1 MEDLA
6 GRLVL
11 VTGAARGMGKLEAL
25 NFAREGS
32 RVVITDVDEKGLA
45 ATAEE
50 MKSQGFEVYNYLL
63 DISRRDDCFA
73 LAGKVESEVGPLDVL
88 INNAGITECYA
99 VLDLSEASL
108 RRMIDVNYLGNTWM
122 MQAFVP
128 RMLERGRGHVVNIC
142 SIAGKVGNPLMG
154 GYCASK
160 HALIG
165 ITDSIRME
173 LYGSGVNFTIV
184 NPGYVK
190 TGMFE
195 GAKLP
200 IITGWQKPQ
209 KIADAVVKAVKK
221 NQAEVCV
228 PRFAVRLT
236 AFMRGLALPKV
247 VDFTFHTLRQER
259 SMLTWRKDT
268 SRPF

>member
-6 GRLVL
+6 GKVAL

-25 NFAREGS
+25 NFAREGC
-32 RVVITDVDEKGLA
+32 RMIITDVDAEGMA
-45 ATAEE
+45 ATAGE
-50 MKSQGFEVYNYLL
+50 MRSQGFEVCTYVL
-63 DISRRDDCFA
+63 DISDRQACFD
-73 LAGKVESEVGPLDVL
+73 LAEKVESEVGPVDIL

-99 VLDLSEASL
+99 VLDLTEESL
-108 RRMIDVNYLGNTWM
+108 RRMMDVNYLGTTWM

-128 RMLERGRGHVVNIC
+128 RMLARGRGYVVNIC
-142 SIAGKVGNPLMG
+142 SVAGKIGNPFMG

-165 ITDSIRME
+165 ITDTIRME
-173 LYGSGVNFTIV
+173 NYGRGVRFIIV

-200 IITGWQKPQ
+200 FITGWQNPQ
-209 KIADAVVKAVKK
+209 KVADAVVRAVKK
-221 NQAEVCV
+221 DQAEVCV
-228 PRFAVRLT
+228 PAAAVRFAALL
-236 AFMRGLALPKV
+236 RGLALPKL
-247 VDFTFHTLRQER
+247 VDLMYHVLGQEK
-259 SMLTWRKDT
+259 SLAGWKKDS

>member
-6 GRLVL
+6 GKVVL
-11 VTGAARGMGKLEAL
+11 VTGAARGMGKLEAYS
-25 NFAREGS
+25 FAREGC
-32 RVVITDVDEKGLA
+32 RVVITDIDADGL
-45 ATAEE
+45 TSTTEE
-50 MKSQGFEVYNYLL
+50 MRSRGHDAYSYVL
-63 DISRRDDCFA
+63 DISRREACLEVA
-73 LAGKVESEVGPLDVL
+73 EKVESEVGPVDVL
-88 INNAGITECYA
+88 VNNAGITECYA
-99 VLDLSEASL
+99 VLDLTEASL
-108 RRMIDVNYLGNTWM
+108 RRMMDVNYFGNTWM

-128 RMLERGRGHVVNIC
+128 RMLKRGRGHVVNIC

-173 LYGSGVNFTIV
+173 LYGSGVHFSIV
-184 NPGYVK
+184 NPGYVR

-200 IITGWQKPQ
+200 IITGWQDPQ

-228 PRFAVRLT
+228 PRFAVRVT
-236 AFMRGLALPKV
+236 AFLRGLALPKFI
-247 VDFTFHTLRQER
+247 DFSFHTLGQHK
-259 SMLTWRKDT
+259 SMLNWKKDS

>member
-6 GRLVL
+6 GKIVL

-25 NFAREGS
+25 NFARAGC
-32 RVVITDVDEKGLA
+32 RMIITDVDAAELEK
-45 ATAEE
+45 TIEE
-50 MKSQGFEVYNYLL
+50 MRSQGFDVCHYIL
-63 DISRRDDCFA
+63 DISRREACFE
-73 LAGKVESEVGPLDVL
+73 LAGKVESEVGPVDVL
-88 INNAGITECYA
+88 INNAGITENLA

-108 RRMIDVNYLGNTWM
+108 RRMMEVNYFGNTWM

-142 SIAGKVGNPLMG
+142 SVAGKVGNPLMG
-154 GYCASK
+154 GYCATK
-160 HALIG
+160 HALVG
-165 ITDSIRME
+165 ITDTIRME
-173 LYGSGVNFTIV
+173 LYGRGVRFTIV

-200 IITGWQKPQ
+200 FITVWQEPQ
-209 KIADAVVKAVKK
+209 KVADAVLRAVRK
-221 NQAEVCV
+221 NRAEVNV
-228 PRFAVRLT
+228 PALAVGFA
-236 AFMRGLALPKV
+236 AFMRGLGFPKLI
-247 VDFTFHTLRQER
+247 DFMFHVLHQEK
-259 SMLTWRKDT
+259 SMATWRKDS